1 MNEFLHLFQAGGFM
15 MYPLLAASI
24 IAVAI
29 TVERARMYRKSKTDM
44 TLLASHLSKPLH
56 EGKLFEAEKIAAN
69 AGGLTGDLILKAI
82 AHERHIDDMASWL
95 EMEGQHRAASLKA
108 NLGILSVIVTL
119 APLMGLLGT
128 VLGMIRSFDV
138 LNVANGEP
146 FAITG
151 GVAEALTATAF
162 GLFVAILALICWACL
177 NQRAERLVGE
187 LEHGAGLYLVSR
199 KKGGAAEVPAEP
211 ASHPAK
217 ADTPSP
223 ISQASRITAAQT
235 ASGAFSS

>member
-95 EMEGQHRAASLKA
+95 EMEGAAPRGFSQGKSRDSLRHRDARASY
-108 NLGILSVIVTL
+108 G
-119 APLMGLLGT
+119 
-128 VLGMIRSFDV
+128 
-138 LNVANGEP
+138 
-146 FAITG
+146 
-151 GVAEALTATAF
+151 
-162 GLFVAILALICWACL
+162 
-177 NQRAERLVGE
+177 
-187 LEHGAGLYLVSR
+187 
-199 KKGGAAEVPAEP
+199 
-211 ASHPAK
+211 
-217 ADTPSP
+217 
-223 ISQASRITAAQT
+223 ASRN
-235 ASGAFSS
+235 GARYDPVV

>member
-95 EMEGQHRAASLKA
+95 EIDRK
-108 NLGILSVIVTL
+108 SVV
-119 APLMGLLGT
+119 
-128 VLGMIRSFDV
+128 
-138 LNVANGEP
+138 
-146 FAITG
+146 
-151 GVAEALTATAF
+151 
-162 GLFVAILALICWACL
+162 
-177 NQRAERLVGE
+177 
-187 LEHGAGLYLVSR
+187 
-199 KKGGAAEVPAEP
+199 
-211 ASHPAK
+211 
-217 ADTPSP
+217 
-223 ISQASRITAAQT
+223 
-235 ASGAFSS
+235 

>member
-69 AGGLTGDLILKAI
+69 AGGLTGDLI
-82 AHERHIDDMASWL
+82 
-95 EMEGQHRAASLKA
+95 LKA

-187 LEHGAGLYLVSR
+187 LERGAGLYLVSR

>member
-69 AGGLTGDLILKAI
+69 AG
-82 AHERHIDDMASWL
+82 
-95 EMEGQHRAASLKA
+95 
-108 NLGILSVIVTL
+108 
-119 APLMGLLGT
+119 
-128 VLGMIRSFDV
+128 
-138 LNVANGEP
+138 
-146 FAITG
+146 
-151 GVAEALTATAF
+151 
-162 GLFVAILALICWACL
+162 
-177 NQRAERLVGE
+177 E
-187 LEHGAGLYLVSR
+187 LERGAGLYLVSR

>member
-1 MNEFLHLFQAGGFM
+1 MVKAPVWVPTIPPGRRSFRKGNNHERISASFPGGRLHDVSA
-15 MYPLLAASI
+15 AASI

-177 NQRAERLVGE
+177 NQRAPRR
-187 LEHGAGLYLVSR
+187 GA
-199 KKGGAAEVPAEP
+199 
-211 ASHPAK
+211 
-217 ADTPSP
+217 
-223 ISQASRITAAQT
+223 
-235 ASGAFSS
+235 

>member
-82 AHERHIDDMASWL
+82 AHERHIDDMAS
-95 EMEGQHRAASLKA
+95 
-108 NLGILSVIVTL
+108 
-119 APLMGLLGT
+119 
-128 VLGMIRSFDV
+128 
-138 LNVANGEP
+138 
-146 FAITG
+146 
-151 GVAEALTATAF
+151 
-162 GLFVAILALICWACL
+162 
-177 NQRAERLVGE
+177 
-187 LEHGAGLYLVSR
+187 
-199 KKGGAAEVPAEP
+199 
-211 ASHPAK
+211 
-217 ADTPSP
+217 
-223 ISQASRITAAQT
+223 
-235 ASGAFSS
+235 

>member
-1 MNEFLHLFQAGGFM
+1 
-15 MYPLLAASI
+15 
-24 IAVAI
+24 
-29 TVERARMYRKSKTDM
+29 
-44 TLLASHLSKPLH
+44 
-56 EGKLFEAEKIAAN
+56 
-69 AGGLTGDLILKAI
+69 
-82 AHERHIDDMASWL
+82 
-95 EMEGQHRAASLKA
+95 
-108 NLGILSVIVTL
+108 
-119 APLMGLLGT
+119 MGLLGT

-187 LEHGAGLYLVSR
+187 LERGAGLYLVSR
-199 KKGGAAEVPAEP
+199 KKGEASEVPAEP
-211 ASHPAK
+211 ASQPAT
-217 ADTPSP
+217 ADIQSP